1 VGIFNM
7 NDLSTY
13 VIALT
18 GPVIS
23 NGGPISRRVT
33 VKDRKEAIKHAKM
46 FYGNR
51 KVSIIKIGKGIV

>member
-1 VGIFNM
+1 M

-18 GPVIS
+18 GPIIS
-23 NGGPISRRVT
+23 SSGPIRRRVT

>member
-1 VGIFNM
+1 M

-23 NGGPISRRVT
+23 NGGPISRRET

>member
-1 VGIFNM
+1 M

-23 NGGPISRRVT
+23 SGGPISRRVT